1 MFDMSQ
7 MQKMQQQMETR
18 LAQVRQELEG
28 ERITGSAGG
37 GALTVVCDGTQEVLS
52 VEIRKDIVDLNDEDR
67 EMLQDL
73 MVAAINQA
81 ITQAKEISQKK
92 MGPLTG
98 GLNLPG
104 L

>member
-7 MQKMQQQMETR
+7 MQKMQQQMEQR
-18 LAQVRQELEG
+18 LTKVREELEE
-28 ERITGSAGG
+28 ERITGTAGG
-37 GALTVVCDGTQEVLS
+37 GAVTVVCDGNQDILS
-52 VEIRKDIVDLNDEDR
+52 VNIRKDIVDLDDEDR

-73 MVAAINQA
+73 MIAAANQA
-81 ITQAKEISQKK
+81 IANAREVSQKK

-104 L
+104 M

>member
-7 MQKMQQQMETR
+7 MQKMQQQMEQR
-18 LAQVRQELEG
+18 LNQVREELEE

-37 GALTVVCDGTQEVLS
+37 GAVTVVCDGAQEILS
-52 VEIRKDIVDLNDEDR
+52 VEIRKDIVDLDDEDR

-73 MVAAINQA
+73 MIAAVNQA
-81 ITQAKEISQKK
+81 ISQAKDLSQKR